1 MDFLLKKDRIF
12 CLSAGRGSHRETF
25 FEMDMRKSA
34 GRDTPYRKV
43 PMEKNFKI
51 IAIRS
56 FTE

>member
-34 GRDTPYRKV
+34 GRDTPYKKV
-43 PMEKNFKI
+43 PMEKKF
-51 IAIRS
+51 
-56 FTE
+56 